1 MVGNLRVFG
10 RMIIGRNFYGYYM
23 KKNLFYCGILMLMTS
38 CWFPSREISN
48 AAFIDRTNASPVQ
61 KMAMWDGCMLANVN
75 ETSPT
80 SVRDSSDL
88 YLDSDMLSSDEYK
101 NAFSFGMSYC
111 YLGKSVFTNNY
122 TRSDV
127 NIMGFKGDSIAYKAG
142 M

>member
-1 MVGNLRVFG
+1 MVYL
-10 RMIIGRNFYGYYM
+10 
-23 KKNLFYCGILMLMTS
+23 GILLATTS
-38 CWFPSREISN
+38 CWFPSREISH

-88 YLDSDMLSSDEYK
+88 YLDSTMLSDAEYK
-101 NAFSFGMSYC
+101 NAFAFGMYYC

-122 TRSDV
+122 TRSNV